1 MVAMYRRRLGLLA
14 LLCIFS
20 FISTGQEY
28 FKFQDQA
35 VEIRPGATKEGFN
48 YATLNSLK
56 PLPSQFSICSSLLV
70 EFMKEFFSF
79 FVVMNEDGS
88 LPWITFYIYVDSQ
101 GTQPLFY
108 LTPAVG
114 GFWVPTSPESR
125 QLDDWSWQEWTQA
138 CLSVDAETGLAVMVV
153 NGEVLL
159 NQTIEELRRDRPQ
172 SLKSAIILGLD
183 WQRKDYVLQSQPG
196 IGNLQIYNMELNIS
210 TMVEI
215 TKSGTFP
222 KNAYLPW
229 NTADWTKTGD
239 VREVRVKSFQRKK
252 QLLHYFSAATTW
264 NECFHFCTRVQKSGG
279 LPSAKNKNES
289 LLVIQHAES
298 ILNRTALMYASFNDK
313 DIEGK
318 FVDFHTGDTMPP
330 ALFSRNEPDGGET
343 ENCIAWSTKSDGLM
357 DDIPCDQASRARDC
371 FCELQSAIK
380 ARLRGLCSESN
391 LDSFYLLTQGEQGRA
406 SFRGLRGTQISLV
419 GDKWE
424 ARTTEGTKSRKIL
437 APKSSHLLGRY
448 EWLVEN
454 DAHTCNT
461 NHTTF
466 LKMTTC
472 LDQEFT
478 CWTGDC
484 ISLEQ
489 RCDQVSDCDDQSD
502 EKDCEIVVL
511 PDSYQK
517 SVPPLTRLKT
527 KGDKH
532 FSPVE
537 VRVNLTVMDVV
548 AIRET
553 ENEIQIKL
561 RTNITWTEVRATYKN
576 LKDQALLNTLPEE
589 IREKIWIPSIL
600 YTNLN
605 DHLFFSNIKDNLK
618 HSSLT
623 INKEGKG
630 RLNKL
635 SEVDETLV
643 FDGRENPLTMSL
655 HDTKTL
661 RCMFQLQWFP
671 FDIQVC
677 FHFFFYF
684 TLYDGQVCSIVLE
697 IASRE
702 EMYVHLV
709 GDIVKLDEKAERDFS
724 AYHISND
731 LDNENDNN
739 EQNPRIKVKIT
750 FKRSIAVDTVNTF
763 LPSAILILLSYITVF
778 FKLLKFFNTAIT
790 VNLSVMLTMTTLLIS
805 VLTKLPPTPYI
816 KWIEHWLIF
825 AQLVPLVQ
833 VVLITSIQWLMEN
846 NENQTLRGK

>member
-1 MVAMYRRRLGLLA
+1 
-14 LLCIFS
+14 
-20 FISTGQEY
+20 
-28 FKFQDQA
+28 
-35 VEIRPGATKEGFN
+35 
-48 YATLNSLK
+48 
-56 PLPSQFSICSSLLV
+56 
-70 EFMKEFFSF
+70 
-79 FVVMNEDGS
+79 
-88 LPWITFYIYVDSQ
+88 
-101 GTQPLFY
+101 
-108 LTPAVG
+108 
-114 GFWVPTSPESR
+114 
-125 QLDDWSWQEWTQA
+125 
-138 CLSVDAETGLAVMVV
+138 
-153 NGEVLL
+153 
-159 NQTIEELRRDRPQ
+159 
-172 SLKSAIILGLD
+172 
-183 WQRKDYVLQSQPG
+183 
-196 IGNLQIYNMELNIS
+196 
-210 TMVEI
+210 
-215 TKSGTFP
+215 
-222 KNAYLPW
+222 
-229 NTADWTKTGD
+229 
-239 VREVRVKSFQRKK
+239 
-252 QLLHYFSAATTW
+252 
-264 NECFHFCTRVQKSGG
+264 
-279 LPSAKNKNES
+279 
-289 LLVIQHAES
+289 
-298 ILNRTALMYASFNDK
+298 
-313 DIEGK
+313 
-318 FVDFHTGDTMPP
+318 
-330 ALFSRNEPDGGET
+330 
-343 ENCIAWSTKSDGLM
+343 
-357 DDIPCDQASRARDC
+357 
-371 FCELQSAIK
+371 
-380 ARLRGLCSESN
+380 
-391 LDSFYLLTQGEQGRA
+391 
-406 SFRGLRGTQISLV
+406 
-419 GDKWE
+419 
-424 ARTTEGTKSRKIL
+424 
-437 APKSSHLLGRY
+437 
-448 EWLVEN
+448 
-454 DAHTCNT
+454 
-461 NHTTF
+461 
-466 LKMTTC
+466 MTTC
-472 LDQEFT
+472 LDQELT
-478 CWTGDC
+478 CSTGDC

-605 DHLFFSNIKDNLK
+605 DHLFFSNFKDNLK

-677 FHFFFYF
+677 FHSFFYF